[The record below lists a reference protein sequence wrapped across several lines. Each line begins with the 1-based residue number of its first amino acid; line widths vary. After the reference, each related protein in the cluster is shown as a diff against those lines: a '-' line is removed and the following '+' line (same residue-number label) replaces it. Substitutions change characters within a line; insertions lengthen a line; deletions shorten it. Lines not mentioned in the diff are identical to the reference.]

1 VESLRLRQ
9 RFFAVLVANE
19 ATSSAI
25 LTLGQGL
32 AGSDADKAQLDKDG
46 GESLL
51 LGTGPWNAI
60 LEAHAAAGRR
70 EECFRV
76 LDRMNAERKITAAAL
91 AFAAAQTQLPPNE
104 RSLIAFGPNV
114 FSYIETANSK
124 RSSTAEIRAR
134 RMREWPATM
143 ARLFDRMGSDGV
155 QPDMRMLFNFAEAAR
170 ELHDFDFVLR
180 VIERAHILAQKPRKK
195 ALSSDALHGGLG
207 TGSVE
212 TPWQPHTS
220 LPVRGAD
227 EAAARYDGSSSNSIT
242 GTISSS
248 SSSSSGG
255 GGNGVVPVLQ
265 PRGEQYV
272 ATLQDF
278 QQIYHYG
285 ISVAFR
291 RHQPDDSLTLLLM
304 MVSSGLQPSAPTMYS
319 VLRCLAN
326 SDSPSHLEEVVRL
339 FGLMPQ
345 WGVKRD
351 EAHATCFVEALAK
364 LGRVGDA
371 CAGLDHV
378 KGAPKALDPRVYS
391 TVAAHLLVE
400 LAKTLPAAAAA
411 AAAAGASGSATV
423 GAGKITLQPAEASS
437 HARALLLR
445 VAKSF
450 QARFSDNA
458 LASDYVLSTAFGQ
471 CCKAVEMFRLRARAD
486 IVRSLES
493 SLHDEDP
500 QLAKLLLSPR
510 KAGGGRKLV

>member
-1 VESLRLRQ
+1 
-9 RFFAVLVANE
+9 
-19 ATSSAI
+19 
-25 LTLGQGL
+25 
-32 AGSDADKAQLDKDG
+32 
-46 GESLL
+46 
-51 LGTGPWNAI
+51 
-60 LEAHAAAGRR
+60 
-70 EECFRV
+70 
-76 LDRMNAERKITAAAL
+76 
-91 AFAAAQTQLPPNE
+91 
-104 RSLIAFGPNV
+104 
-114 FSYIETANSK
+114 
-124 RSSTAEIRAR
+124 
-134 RMREWPATM
+134 
-143 ARLFDRMGSDGV
+143 
-155 QPDMRMLFNFAEAAR
+155 
-170 ELHDFDFVLR
+170 
-180 VIERAHILAQKPRKK
+180 
-195 ALSSDALHGGLG
+195 
-207 TGSVE
+207 
-212 TPWQPHTS
+212 
-220 LPVRGAD
+220 
-227 EAAARYDGSSSNSIT
+227 
-242 GTISSS
+242 
-248 SSSSSGG
+248 
-255 GGNGVVPVLQ
+255 
-265 PRGEQYV
+265 V

-378 KGAPKALDPRVYS
+378 KGSPKALDPRVYS

-411 AAAAGASGSATV
+411 AAAAAGASGCATV